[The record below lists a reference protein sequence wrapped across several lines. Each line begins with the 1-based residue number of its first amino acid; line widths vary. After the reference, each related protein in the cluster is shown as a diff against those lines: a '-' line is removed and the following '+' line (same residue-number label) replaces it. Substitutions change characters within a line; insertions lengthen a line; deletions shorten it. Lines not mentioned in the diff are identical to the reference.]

1 LELEGVGCP
10 DNYIQATLA
19 MEELEV
25 GQILAVV
32 LHGQDS
38 IANVSRSFKQA
49 GQKIVAVDRQ
59 SGEQVKLWIQK
70 VH

>member
-1 LELEGVGCP
+1 LDLEGVGCP

-32 LHGQDS
+32 LHGQDP
-38 IANVSRSFKQA
+38 IANLPRSFKQA